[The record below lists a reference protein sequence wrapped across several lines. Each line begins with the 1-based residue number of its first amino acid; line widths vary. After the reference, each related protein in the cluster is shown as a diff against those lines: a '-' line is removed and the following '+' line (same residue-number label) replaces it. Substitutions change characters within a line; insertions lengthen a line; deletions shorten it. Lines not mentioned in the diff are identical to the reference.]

1 MRRFSDSIKD
11 TIYGEQIS
19 NNLWRD
25 NNGQLICENV
35 ILARTGYY
43 DYRESELIEDG
54 SPDKIV
60 KVYRSPEEVFD
71 PISMKSMN
79 YKPLVDDHPEENV
92 TPETVGYLQKG
103 FMTNIR
109 RGVGEFDGCLMADI
123 VVTDPVVIDEIL
135 TKKKRDLSVGYTADI
150 EEVNGQY
157 IMKNIRGNHI
167 ALCEAGR
174 AGVARIRDSIDVKD
188 TKTDYT
194 IGDSAIVDFD
204 AKGSFNNIGELR
216 SYYPGASVEARGKDV
231 IVRLLSGTK
240 LLYSYLNGSDGKLLF
255 VRKVNDSIRDGVEVL
270 GDSHKLRVG
279 QRVRY
284 FDTPCIITS
293 IVPNINSGEF
303 LVEFGTGDQVCGRL
317 SYDEVVTNINRGK
330 IKLLDS
336 VVFDCDSGEFKFEA
350 TDADDY
356 ATTGAGKLVA
366 NAMNEL
372 GIVSKKDLLARKQ
385 EVIAK
390 MQSMSGG
397 YGRMQLGW
405 FVENYA
411 NRVLKDCDTSED
423 YSDSFNDNYADCFI
437 DAKYKKG
444 DKVRAREGG
453 TTEIIEN
460 IIEETTA
467 GHDRSGSKVIKYLM
481 RSGRKY
487 LAEDLEGGAWTKV
500 SDSADSLRSFRV
512 RVGDRKFDTQA
523 HSAAEAMAKVRAA
536 VKDAIPMSMNFAGKN
551 IPKASGDYYWMKF
564 GRNGVLQYHPKRN
577 SGQVTTSHPY
587 DETEY
592 HWATSTDG
600 RSWRIIYKG
609 STVGSMYGDAEAVL
623 VELERRDKEKKLKR
637 TGGIY

>member
-35 ILARTGYY
+35 VLARTGYY

-123 VVTDPVVIDEIL
+123 VATDPVVIDEIL

-188 TKTDYT
+188 KVDFDKTIKVLKEHLKGIPSGAMT
-194 IGDSAIVDFD
+194 QQHIVNVLTAYGGYSLAEAKDFASKHGVRNVRMFISDAEFEDFD

-336 VVFDCDSGEFKFEA
+336 VVFDSEAGEFKFE
-350 TDADDY
+350 
-356 ATTGAGKLVA
+356 
-366 NAMNEL
+366 
-372 GIVSKKDLLARKQ
+372 
-385 EVIAK
+385 
-390 MQSMSGG
+390 SM
-397 YGRMQLGW
+397 
-405 FVENYA
+405 
-411 NRVLKDCDTSED
+411 DCDMYED
-423 YSDSFNDNYADCFI
+423 YTDNFKDKFSDCFV
-437 DAKYKKG
+437 
-444 DKVRAREGG
+444 DK
-453 TTEIIEN
+453 
-460 IIEETTA
+460 A
-467 GHDRSGSKVIKYLM
+467 G
-481 RSGRKY
+481 
-487 LAEDLEGGAWTKV
+487 A
-500 SDSADSLRSFRV
+500 LRSFRV

-523 HSAAEAMAKVRAA
+523 HSAAEAMAKVRSVVRDSTNVADKKNA
-536 VKDAIPMSMNFAGKN
+536 EYSHELAQFLRGK
-551 IPKASGDYYWMKF
+551 GF
-564 GRNGVLQYHPKRN
+564 
-577 SGQVTTSHPY
+577 
-587 DETEY
+587 
-592 HWATSTDG
+592 
-600 RSWRIIYKG
+600 
-609 STVGSMYGDAEAVL
+609 TVGEEFAWGGYRGPGIAWITFPNNDAAKAVPFAKQYAAANSEPYFKLGVSQFYPNELVL
-623 VELERRDKEKKLKR
+623 VME
-637 TGGIY
+637 

>member
-35 ILARTGYY
+35 VLARTGYY

-92 TPETVGYLQKG
+92 TPETVSYLQKG

-123 VVTDPVVIDEIL
+123 VATDPVVIDEIL

-188 TKTDYT
+188 K
-194 IGDSAIVDFD
+194 VDFD
-204 AKGSFNNIGELR
+204 KTIKVLKEHLKGIPSGAMMQQHIVNVLTVYGGYSLAEAKDFASKHGVRNVRMFISDAEFEDFEANGSFNNIGELR

-255 VRKVNDSIRDGVEVL
+255 IRKVNDSIRDGVEVL

-279 QRVRY
+279 QRIRY
-284 FDTPCIITS
+284 FGTPCVVESII
-293 IVPNINSGEF
+293 PDINSGEF
-303 LVEFGTGDQVCGRL
+303 IVQFGADGNVCGRL
-317 SYDEVVTNINRGK
+317 SYDEVVTNINQGK

-336 VVFDCDSGEFKFEA
+336 VVFDSEAGEFKFES
-350 TDADDY
+350 T
-356 ATTGAGKLVA
+356 
-366 NAMNEL
+366 
-372 GIVSKKDLLARKQ
+372 
-385 EVIAK
+385 
-390 MQSMSGG
+390 
-397 YGRMQLGW
+397 
-405 FVENYA
+405 
-411 NRVLKDCDTSED
+411 DCDMSED
-423 YSDSFNDNYADCFI
+423 YADNFKDKFSDCF
-437 DAKYKKG
+437 A
-444 DKVRAREGG
+444 DK
-453 TTEIIEN
+453 
-460 IIEETTA
+460 A
-467 GHDRSGSKVIKYLM
+467 G
-481 RSGRKY
+481 
-487 LAEDLEGGAWTKV
+487 A
-500 SDSADSLRSFRV
+500 LRSFRV

-536 VKDAIPMSMNFAGKN
+536 IKDGIVATKEPGRDTIVYVMQSNIDPNLYFYIGKKFSMREGMFGYNKYAMNETTPEALKSELSKN
-551 IPKASGDYYWMKF
+551 GWHQVQSGVAKVID
-564 GRNGVLQYHPKRN
+564 
-577 SGQVTTSHPY
+577 
-587 DETEY
+587 
-592 HWATSTDG
+592 
-600 RSWRIIYKG
+600 
-609 STVGSMYGDAEAVL
+609 
-623 VELERRDKEKKLKR
+623 
-637 TGGIY
+637 